1 MLLFKN
7 FVKGLLNGD
16 MTWEE
21 GHVPYRAGLE
31 QVLKRKNLFSF
42 REPLNTNPISPVPH
56 PDLLPLLFI
65 VLQTD
70 NEAPNTKAKSP
81 SAFSAEGLS
90 TIWCPHG
97 DLNPSRRRERAVSWA
112 RLDDRDLNS
121 QVPSRKGSCNV
132 RRFKNG
138 VPRRDR
144 TYDHLIKS
152 QMLYQL
158 S

>member
-1 MLLFKN
+1 MVLPTLRTNLQPTFPPKHTKALPQ
-7 FVKGLLNGD
+7 FVK
-16 MTWEE
+16 
-21 GHVPYRAGLE
+21 
-31 QVLKRKNLFSF
+31 
-42 REPLNTNPISPVPH
+42 
-56 PDLLPLLFI
+56 
-65 VLQTD
+65 
-70 NEAPNTKAKSP
+70 
-81 SAFSAEGLS
+81 GLS

-112 RLDDRDLNS
+112 RLDDRDLSS
-121 QVPSRKGSCNV
+121 QVPSKKGSCNV
-132 RRFKNG
+132 RLFKNG